1 MAGSGKRCKPRR
13 LLFLFWRISQAREL
27 TPTPSTRDRFRF
39 AWHMDIKIE
48 GATDGVMTMTVDAGP
63 NGDGNLQLTTLQHE
77 QNSIIP
83 PNQEENI
90 KNFIS
95 AQLKANMD
103 VLRRNLQVAFQNSG
117 KFVYP
122 GNGTFKFF
130 NPVIGNSGEILAEL
144 EYKP

>member
-1 MAGSGKRCKPRR
+1 
-13 LLFLFWRISQAREL
+13 
-27 TPTPSTRDRFRF
+27 
-39 AWHMDIKIE
+39 MDIKI
-48 GATDGVMTMTVDAGP
+48 GNATDGVMAITVDAGP
-63 NGDGNLQLTTLQHE
+63 NGDGNLQLTTLQHD
-77 QNSIIP
+77 QNSITP

-95 AQLKANMD
+95 TQLRANVD
-103 VLRRNLQVAFQNSG
+103 ILIKNLEVAFQNSG

-122 GNGTFKFF
+122 GNGTFDFF